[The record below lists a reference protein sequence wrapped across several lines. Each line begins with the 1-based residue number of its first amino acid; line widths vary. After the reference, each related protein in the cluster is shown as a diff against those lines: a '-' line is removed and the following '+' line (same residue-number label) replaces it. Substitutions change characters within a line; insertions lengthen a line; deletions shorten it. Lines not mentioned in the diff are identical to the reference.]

1 MALRPEPHPVTRME
15 ATVSN
20 RTILRVLALV
30 TAFLFV
36 LELLWSL
43 RDVITWVVVA
53 AFFAI
58 ALNPCVLYLESRG
71 VGHRTAVLIVF
82 TVTVLLVVGFLA
94 AILAPLYEQVRSFV
108 SDVPGNIDRLARWG
122 PLRGHPQLVA
132 RLHRAAQDLPSQ
144 LPSSAGPLLG
154 IASKIVTAVVNI
166 VTVMFLTLFLLLE
179 MPQITAFLLS
189 LLAPATAEQLTTMQR
204 DINNAVTRYVAGN
217 LFVSVICAAVTGISL
232 YLLGV
237 PFALVLALLAG
248 FFDII
253 PLVGATIGGVIVSLV
268 AFAHSTTAGIAMV
281 VIYIVYQQIENHVI
295 QPVVMNKS
303 VQVSP
308 FVTLVAVLA
317 GSVLLGMV
325 GALLAI
331 PAAASIQIALRE
343 VIAQRARRMAA
354 VRELL
359 EAEEDPRPADATH
372 DYTVAT

>member
-1 MALRPEPHPVTRME
+1 ME

-20 RTILRVLALV
+20 RTVLRVLALI
-30 TAFLFV
+30 TAFLFI
-36 LELLWSL
+36 LEILWSL
-43 RDVITWVVVA
+43 RDVIMWVVVA

-58 ALNPCVLYLESRG
+58 ALNPLVVYLESRG
-71 VGHRTAVLIVF
+71 VGRRSAVLIVF
-82 TVTVLLVVGFLA
+82 SVTVLLIVGFLA

-108 SDVPGNIDRLARWG
+108 SDVPGNIDSLARWG
-122 PLRGHPQLVA
+122 PLRSHPELVA
-132 RLHRAAQDLPSQ
+132 RLRHAAQDLPSE
-144 LPSSAGPLLG
+144 LPATAGPLLG

-189 LLAPATAEQLTTMQR
+189 LLAPGTAEQLTTMQR
-204 DINNAVTRYVAGN
+204 DINSAVTRYVAGN

-248 FFDII
+248 FFDIV

-281 VIYIVYQQIENHVI
+281 VIYMVYQQIENHLI

-343 VIAQRARRMAA
+343 VVAQRARRVAA
-354 VRELL
+354 ERELL
-359 EAEEDPRPADATH
+359 EADEDPRPADATH